1 MEVQAHVDPERSN
14 IGEVAPLLR
23 STATEDCTTGPEA
36 LKSNGWQFDVPFD
49 SGNSMCEF
57 GSGSDNF
64 ASWLF
69 GTPNSRDVGFD
80 PDSMPFCDSGLDWS
94 PIDAA
99 NMFAAPL
106 PEQGDTGIVGGSQD
120 ISLVTLP
127 SRPPYLRVDATR
139 HREICDTLGRFTRR
153 HRCYGAESS
162 RWPDAQSNGLPEFI
176 ERGFEDYIDVYWRNV
191 APYLPVIHR
200 ATFSAS
206 ECPIMLL
213 LAMIALGSA
222 RLVLLKPKGSA
233 KAHAHLANVIA
244 TALRWEVCEHE
255 DAQPPIELW
264 VAQSLVLVEFFEK
277 IHSTRHLHERAHI
290 GHSYTLNL
298 LRRGDPMV
306 ARSGSESPQ
315 QGATEPSSPQPPV
328 HALGSS
334 EPNQPAWWIQWARN
348 ESMRR
353 VVFAAFKMDI
363 FHAVMFGEYD
373 PTLHGWLAG
382 WLPDLPIPGH
392 NADLAPYE
400 LRLALPCD
408 DSMWTANSAD
418 ETQRMQELLA
428 FHGLKTLSFLDAL
441 KLTLHGQEVHTHVD
455 GRTILFAGLLS
466 VGWHISRRERG
477 LQFLE
482 TPRPSQEQRRW
493 NSTITQALSIW
504 RHSFENVLHR
514 FKHRGQFANGIE
526 DPNLLFHFANIV
538 LHVDI
543 VDCQILAQIRRLFGR
558 KVSSRDATR
567 VTQRMR
573 NWAATST
580 GELAV
585 FHAFRLLSDTGLK
598 RVPVPGAAPVG
609 PPLPAAFPYSCRSDM
624 VAYWPWTMYLAALT
638 IWAYEYL
645 SVAAPHQP
653 SPTTSNND
661 VGSGSCW
668 DYLQASRQSTNPSS
682 VHLLRSRVGC
692 KALLHTLSDDFS
704 NAESELLIEAA
715 ASMRHCAYM
724 LENQRQDG

>member
-1 MEVQAHVDPERSN
+1 MEVQTHVDHERSI
-14 IGEVAPLLR
+14 IGDVAPLLR
-23 STATEDCTTGPEA
+23 STAAEDRTMDREA
-36 LKSNGWQFDVPFD
+36 LESNGWQFDVSF
-49 SGNSMCEF
+49 NSENMCEF

-80 PDSMPFCDSGLDWS
+80 PNSMPFCDSGLDWS

-99 NMFAAPL
+99 NVFAAPH
-106 PEQGDTGIVGGSQD
+106 PEQDETGISGSQD
-120 ISLVTLP
+120 VSPVTLP
-127 SRPPYLRVDATR
+127 SRPPYLCVDVTR
-139 HREICDTLGRFTRR
+139 HREIRDTLGRFAHRN
-153 HRCYGAESS
+153 RCYGAESP
-162 RWPDAQSNGLPEFI
+162 RRPDAQSHGLPEI
-176 ERGFEDYIDVYWRNV
+176 TERGFEDYIDVYWRNV

-255 DAQPPIELW
+255 DAQPPIEPW
-264 VAQSLVLVEFFEK
+264 VAQSLVLLEFFEK
-277 IHSTRHLHERAHI
+277 IYSTRHLHERAHI

-298 LRRGDPMV
+298 LRRDDPMV
-306 ARSGSESPQ
+306 ARSGPESPQ
-315 QGATEPSSPQPPV
+315 QGSTEPSSPQATV
-328 HALGSS
+328 NALGPR
-334 EPNQPAWWIQWARN
+334 EPSQPAWWIQWARN

-373 PTLHGWLAG
+373 ATLHGY
-382 WLPDLPIPGH
+382 PDLPIPGH
-392 NADLAPYE
+392 NADFAPYE

-482 TPRPSQEQRRW
+482 TPRSSQEQRRW
-493 NSTITQALSIW
+493 NFTITQALSIW
-504 RHSFENVLHR
+504 RHSFEKVLHR
-514 FKHRGQFANGIE
+514 FKHRGQFSNGIE

-538 LHVDI
+538 MHVDI
-543 VDCQILAQIRRLFGR
+543 VDCQILAQCRRLFGR
-558 KVSSRDATR
+558 KVSSRDAMR

-573 NWAATST
+573 SWAATST

-585 FHAFRLLSDTGLK
+585 FHAFRLLSDTALK
-598 RVPVPGAAPVG
+598 RVPAPEAAPVG
-609 PPLPAAFPYSCRSDM
+609 PPSPVALPYSCRDDM

-645 SVAAPHQP
+645 SVAAPYQP
-653 SPTTSNND
+653 SQTTSNND
-661 VGSGSCW
+661 VVFESCW
-668 DYLQASRQSTNPSS
+668 EYLQASRQSTNPSS

-692 KALLHTLSDDFS
+692 KALLHALSDDFS

-715 ASMRHCAYM
+715 ARMRHCAYM